1 MRAGGTAKGMAD
13 LVKELDS
20 NVSGIAVLIETL
32 HPKEKM
38 VKGHIS
44 ILILDESNKEN
55 VRVFP
60 SEVLLNE

>member
-1 MRAGGTAKGMAD
+1 MAD

-32 HPKEKM
+32 QPKEKM

-44 ILILDESNKEN
+44 ILILDESNKEK

-60 SEVLLNE
+60 SDGLMSL